1 MYYISNRKNGMSLSR
16 KVAKLSDFKGT
27 EGEEY
32 LVRSKAEVNSLF
44 EGIPIY
50 EYQGGR
56 LRKTACSSIINI
68 FNFGQGE

>member
-16 KVAKLSDFKGT
+16 KTARLSDFKGT

-32 LVRSKAEVNSLF
+32 LVRSKAESSLF

-56 LRKTACSSIINI
+56 LRKTAGSSIVNI
-68 FNFGQGE
+68 FNFGQYE